1 MNEREGLPDFGD
13 HAGMTRLL
21 AAATAPARPE
31 ELAGEEAA
39 VAAFRDAR
47 AAAPGRRGRTRLLT
61 VKAAVVAAALL
72 AGGGVAWAA
81 STGNLPGQSPSRP
94 PATPTHRPAP
104 GSGSMVPVDPNSPG
118 PRTVPG
124 GPTSSGTPAPSGSPT
139 PSAPDGRGRGQEGK
153 PPSNGQGG
161 QGGGNRDRNKSKP
174 NRPGQGGQNDQG
186 GQDGQNGQGG
196 QGGQGG
202 QSGQGGRDAG
212 KEDDPGHHDPRHPPK
227 LPHRDRESPRR

>member
-31 ELAGEEAA
+31 ELTGEEAA

-94 PATPTHRPAP
+94 PATPTQRPAP
-104 GSGSMVPVDPNSPG
+104 GSGSMVPVDPNSPS

-124 GPTSSGTPAPSGSPT
+124 GPTSSGAPARPGSPA
-139 PSAPDGRGRGQEGK
+139 PSAPDGRGHGQKGR
-153 PPSNGQGG
+153 PPANGHQG
-161 QGGGNRDRNKSKP
+161 QGGGN
-174 NRPGQGGQNDQG
+174 G
-186 GQDGQNGQGG
+186 NGNGN
-196 QGGQGG
+196 
-202 QSGQGGRDAG
+202 G
-212 KEDDPGHHDPRHPPK
+212 KTK
-227 LPHRDRESPRR
+227 WW